1 MIDLTAGQIADIVHG
16 ELNAPK
22 GLLITQAP
30 VFDSRDVIRG
40 CIFLA
45 LKGEHQDGHEF
56 AQDAL
61 AHGAAL
67 VISTRTI
74 AGSCIVVKDV
84 LVALGLL
91 AQYIRRALP
100 NLIVIG
106 ITGSQGKTTTK
117 DLLAWI
123 LSMHG
128 ETVAAHGSFNNELGV
143 PLTLMRCTQATRYC
157 ILEMGARHPGDIT
170 ALCLIATPDIGV
182 VLKVG
187 SAHVGEFGSLEVIA
201 STKAELIQAL
211 GEGGIA
217 ILGRYD
223 NFTPT
228 MAEGR
233 ALSVLTFGETHKAQI
248 RATDIDIREGRAHFD
263 LVTPDGRAAVG
274 MRLIG
279 AHQIPNALAA
289 AAVATALHIPLDV
302 IASGLSTAEI
312 ASKWRME
319 LHELSNL
326 LLINDAYNANPESTA
341 AALRTL
347 SLFAQERGG
356 QSWAFLGKMHELGET
371 SSQEHASIGALAEG
385 MGIDHLVCI
394 AAPEYGQGIFPES
407 DMHIH
412 FCQTQL
418 EAQKLVDY
426 FSFGDVVLVK
436 ASRAEKM
443 EELAHEIERIW
454 SQRVGLQ
461 E

>member
-1 MIDLTAGQIADIVHG
+1 MIELTAEKIAEIVHG

-22 GLLITQAP
+22 DLLVTQAP
-30 VFDSRDVIRG
+30 TFDSRDVSRG

-45 LKGEHQDGHEF
+45 LKGERLDGHEF

-61 AHGAAL
+61 AHGAVL

-74 AGSCIVVKDV
+74 AGPCIVVDDV

-91 AQYIRRALP
+91 AQHIRRALP
-100 NLIVIG
+100 NLTVIG

-123 LSMHG
+123 LGLQG
-128 ETVAAHGSFNNELGV
+128 ETVAAYGSFNNELGV

-157 ILEMGARHPGDIT
+157 ILEMGARHPGDIK
-170 ALCLIATPDIGV
+170 ALSSIARPDIGV

-187 SAHVGEFGSLEVIA
+187 SAHIGEFGSREAIA
-201 STKAELIQAL
+201 SAKAELIQGL
-211 GEGGIA
+211 GAGGIA

-223 NFTPT
+223 EFTPT
-228 MAEGR
+228 MADGR
-233 ALSVLTFGETHKAQI
+233 ALSVLTFGQTHQAQI
-248 RATDIDIREGRAHFD
+248 RAADVDIREGRAHFD
-263 LVTPDGRAAVG
+263 LVTPDGRVAVG

-356 QSWAFLGKMHELGET
+356 QSWAFLGKMHELGES
-371 SSQEHASIGALAEG
+371 SSQEHASIGTLAEG
-385 MGIDHLVCI
+385 MGIDHLVCVN
-394 AAPEYGQGIFPES
+394 APEYGKNIDAGG

-412 FCQTQL
+412 YCQTQL
-418 EAQKLVDY
+418 EAQELVDH
-426 FSFGDVVLVK
+426 FASGDVVLVK

-443 EELAHEIERIW
+443 EELAQEIARIW
-454 SQRVGLQ
+454 NQRVGLQ

>member
-1 MIDLTAGQIADIVHG
+1 MIEMTAGEIASIMHG
-16 ELNAPK
+16 DLHAPQN
-22 GLLITQAP
+22 LLITEAP
-30 VFDSRDVIRG
+30 TFDSRDVIHG
-40 CIFLA
+40 GIFLA
-45 LKGEHQDGHEF
+45 LKGERHDGHEF

-61 AHGAAL
+61 ARGAAL
-67 VISTRTI
+67 VISTR
-74 AGSCIVVKDV
+74 VVEGPCVVVDDV

-91 AQYIRRALP
+91 AQHVRRALS

-106 ITGSQGKTTTK
+106 ITGSQGKTTAK

-123 LSMHG
+123 LGLHG
-128 ETVAAHGSFNNELGV
+128 ETIATHESFNNELGL
-143 PLTLMRCTQATRYC
+143 PLTLLRCTHSTRYC

-170 ALCLIATPDIGV
+170 GLCSIAIPDIGV

-187 SAHVGEFGSLEVIA
+187 NAHVGEFGSLEAIA
-201 STKAELIQAL
+201 STKAELINGLTA
-211 GEGGIA
+211 GGIA

-223 NFTPT
+223 DFTPT
-228 MAEGR
+228 MAAGR
-233 ALSVLTFGETHKAQI
+233 NLSVLTFGETHEAQI
-248 RATDIDIREGRAHFD
+248 RAADVDIREGRAHFD

-289 AAVATALHIPLDV
+289 AAVATALHIPLEV

-312 ASKWRME
+312 QSKWRME
-319 LHELSNL
+319 LRELRDL

-356 QSWAFLGKMHELGET
+356 QSWAFLGKMHELGE
-371 SSQEHASIGALAEG
+371 SSPDEHALVGTVAEG
-385 MGIDHLVCI
+385 MGIDHLVAV
-394 AAPEYGQGIFPES
+394 AAPEYGLHIYAES
-407 DMHIH
+407 DMHVH
-412 FCQTQL
+412 YCNTQL
-418 EAQKLVDY
+418 EALNLVDY
-426 FSFGDVVLVK
+426 FAFGDVILVK

-443 EELAHEIERIW
+443 EELARDIELVW
-454 SQRVGLQ
+454 NERVGPR